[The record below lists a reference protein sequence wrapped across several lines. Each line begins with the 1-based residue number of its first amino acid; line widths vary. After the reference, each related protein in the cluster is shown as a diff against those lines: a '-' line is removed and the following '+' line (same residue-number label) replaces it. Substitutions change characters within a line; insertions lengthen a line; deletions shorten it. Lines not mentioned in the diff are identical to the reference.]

1 MVQSVVHPQEI
12 EVWYILPAI
21 RAELA
26 KAMKELSLD
35 QKKIAELLNIT
46 EAAVSQYVSGKR
58 AADVK
63 FDSSYKEKIK
73 EAAKRIVE
81 SKSHFVKET
90 QQILS
95 GMWKDKTICSVHH
108 EQNKDLPKNCNMC
121 WE

>member
-1 MVQSVVHPQEI
+1 MLFLTIVKSDMAQNVVHPQEI

-26 KAMKELSLD
+26 KAMKALSLD
-35 QKKIAELLNIT
+35 QKKIAGLLNIT

-81 SKSHFVKET
+81 KKSHFVKET
-90 QQILS
+90 QHILS
-95 GMWKDKTICSVHH
+95 GMWKDKTICTVHH
-108 EQNKDLPKNCNMC
+108 EQN
-121 WE
+121 